1 MQGLVD
7 VDALFSLL
15 ACSASQ
21 TLLFRAGQIDELQL
35 GYGHVDWLADVLRLD
50 RQAEDRV

>member
-1 MQGLVD
+1 MQRLVD

-15 ACSASQ
+15 ARCASQ
-21 TLLFRAGQIDELQL
+21 TLLFRAGQIDKLQL